1 MYLLDSLQVILS
13 NQRPQ
18 FDQKK
23 EKTSFMM
30 KTSPLLMFEEKKIRM
45 SSYYRNYSIS
55 ILVSSGCVYSQ
66 KGRFDW

>member
-23 EKTSFMM
+23 EQTSSMM

-45 SSYYRNYSIS
+45 FSYYRNYPIS
-55 ILVSSGCVYSQ
+55 ILVSSGWVYSQ